1 MSTAQMFY
9 ERDIRMNLDL
19 KNQINK
25 SLCKLGYL
33 DLDYDKKCKEYIDYT
48 LSRMI
53 RNCELNYDN
62 TLKFYVDYIKQTFEF
77 QEYCNHLKY
86 SQKRFNELK
95 NLTEIKD
102 FYENCTEQELEYL
115 GY

>member
-9 ERDIRMNLDL
+9 ERDISMNLDL

-33 DLDYDKKCKEYIDYT
+33 DLDYDKKCKEYIDYK

-53 RNCELNYDN
+53 VNGELNYDKPLN
-62 TLKFYVDYIKQTFEF
+62 LYVYDIKETNEF
-77 QEYCNHLKY
+77 QQYCNHLNY
-86 SQKRFNELK
+86 CQKRFNELK